1 MAGKELRHMNRGE
14 LIDVIYALKKQQ
26 EELAAENKELRQ
38 QLSQRELKLQ
48 QAGSIAEAAMALNQV
63 FEAAQQAADQYLQ
76 SVYANCGD
84 AEIMAKE
91 ILADANARAQNTL
104 EEACRQSEAMLSK
117 AKAEKDWTQQE
128 CQALRQKTEEETKA
142 RWEAFER
149 RVGDLFMSYQNNQP
163 K

>member
-1 MAGKELRHMNRGE
+1 MAGKELRHMSRGE

-26 EELAAENKELRQ
+26 EKLEAENEELQR

-63 FEAAQQAADQYLQ
+63 FEVAQQAADQYLQ

-84 AEIMAKE
+84 AEEMAKG
-91 ILADANARAQNTL
+91 ILADANAQAQNTL
-104 EEACRQSEAMLSK
+104 EEARRQSETLLFQ
-117 AKAEKDWTQQE
+117 AKAEKAQTEQE
-128 CQALRQKTEEETKA
+128 CQDLRQKTEEETKA

-149 RVGDLFMSYQNNQP
+149 RVGDLFMSYQNDHQ
-163 K
+163 

>member
-1 MAGKELRHMNRGE
+1 MAGKELRHMSRGE

-26 EELAAENKELRQ
+26 EELAAENEELRQ
-38 QLSQRELKLQ
+38 QLTQRELKLQ
-48 QAGSIAEAAMALNQV
+48 KAGSIAEAAMSLNQV

-84 AEIMAKE
+84 AEEMAKG
-91 ILADANARAQNTL
+91 ILADANAQAQKAL
-104 EEACRQSEAMLSK
+104 EEARRQSETLLSQ
-117 AKAEKDWTQQE
+117 AKAEKARTEQE

-149 RVGDLFMSYQNNQP
+149 RVGDLFMSYQNDHQ
-163 K
+163 

>member
-1 MAGKELRHMNRGE
+1 MAGKELRHMSRGE

-26 EELAAENKELRQ
+26 EELAAENEELRQ

-48 QAGSIAEAAMALNQV
+48 KAGSIAEAAMSLNQV

-84 AEIMAKE
+84 AEETAKG
-91 ILADANARAQNTL
+91 ILADANAQAQKTL
-104 EEACRQSEAMLSK
+104 EEARRQSETMLSQ
-117 AKAEKDWTQQE
+117 AKAEKAQTEQE

-149 RVGDLFMSYQNNQP
+149 RVGDLFMSYQNDHQ
-163 K
+163 

>member
-1 MAGKELRHMNRGE
+1 MAGKELRHMSRGE

-26 EELAAENKELRQ
+26 EELAAENEELRQ

-48 QAGSIAEAAMALNQV
+48 KAGSIAEAAMSLNQV

-84 AEIMAKE
+84 AEEMAKG
-91 ILADANARAQNTL
+91 ILADANAQAQKTL
-104 EEACRQSEAMLSK
+104 EEARRQSETLLSH
-117 AKAEKDWTQQE
+117 AKAEKAQTEQE

-149 RVGDLFMSYQNNQP
+149 RVGDLFMSYQNDHQ
-163 K
+163 

>member
-1 MAGKELRHMNRGE
+1 MAGKELRHMSRGE

-26 EELAAENKELRQ
+26 EELAAENEELRQ

-48 QAGSIAEAAMALNQV
+48 KAGSIAEAAMSLNQV

-84 AEIMAKE
+84 AEEMAKG
-91 ILADANARAQNTL
+91 ILADANAQAQKAL
-104 EEACRQSEAMLSK
+104 EEARRQSETLLSQ
-117 AKAEKDWTQQE
+117 AKAEKAQTEQE

-149 RVGDLFMSYQNNQP
+149 RVGDLFMSYQNDHQ
-163 K
+163 

>member
-1 MAGKELRHMNRGE
+1 MAGKELRHMSRGE

-26 EELAAENKELRQ
+26 EELAAENEELRQ

-48 QAGSIAEAAMALNQV
+48 KAGSIAEAAMSLNQV

-84 AEIMAKE
+84 AEEMAKG
-91 ILADANARAQNTL
+91 ILADANAQAQNTL
-104 EEACRQSEAMLSK
+104 EEARRQSETLLSQ
-117 AKAEKDWTQQE
+117 AKAEKAQTEKE
-128 CQALRQKTEEETKA
+128 CQDLRQKTEEETKA

-149 RVGDLFMSYQNNQP
+149 RVGDLFMSYQNDHQ
-163 K
+163 

>member
-1 MAGKELRHMNRGE
+1 MAGKELRHMSRGE

-48 QAGSIAEAAMALNQV
+48 KAGSIAEAAMSLNQV

-84 AEIMAKE
+84 AEETAKG
-91 ILADANARAQNTL
+91 ILADANAQAQKTL
-104 EEACRQSEAMLSK
+104 EEARHQSETMLSQ
-117 AKAEKDWTQQE
+117 ARAEKAQAEQE
-128 CQALRQKTEEETKA
+128 CKDLRQKTEEETKA

-149 RVGDLFMSYQNNQP
+149 RVGDLFMSYQNDHQ
-163 K
+163 

>member
-1 MAGKELRHMNRGE
+1 MAGKELRHMSRGE

-26 EELAAENKELRQ
+26 EELAAENEELRQ

-48 QAGSIAEAAMALNQV
+48 KAGSIAEAAMSLNRV

-84 AEIMAKE
+84 AEEMAKG
-91 ILADANARAQNTL
+91 ILADANAQAQKTL
-104 EEACRQSEAMLSK
+104 EEARRQSETLLSQ
-117 AKAEKDWTQQE
+117 AKAEKAQAEQE

-149 RVGDLFMSYQNNQP
+149 RVGDLFMSYQNDHQ
-163 K
+163 

>member
-1 MAGKELRHMNRGE
+1 MAGKELRHMSRGE

-26 EELAAENKELRQ
+26 EELAAENEELRQ
-38 QLSQRELKLQ
+38 QLAQRELKLQ
-48 QAGSIAEAAMALNQV
+48 KAGSIAEAAMSLNQV

-84 AEIMAKE
+84 AEEMAKG
-91 ILADANARAQNTL
+91 ILADANAQAQKTL
-104 EEACRQSEAMLSK
+104 EEARRQSETLLSQ
-117 AKAEKDWTQQE
+117 ARAEKAQTEQE

-149 RVGDLFMSYQNNQP
+149 RVGDLFMSYQNDHQ
-163 K
+163 

>member
-1 MAGKELRHMNRGE
+1 MAGKELRHMSRGE

-26 EELAAENKELRQ
+26 EELAAENEELRQ

-48 QAGSIAEAAMALNQV
+48 KAGSIAEAAMSLNQV

-84 AEIMAKE
+84 AEEMAKG
-91 ILADANARAQNTL
+91 ILADANAQAQKTL
-104 EEACRQSEAMLSK
+104 EEARCQSETMLSQ
-117 AKAEKDWTQQE
+117 ARAEKAQAEQE

-149 RVGDLFMSYQNNQP
+149 RVGDLFMSYQNDHQ
-163 K
+163 

>member
-1 MAGKELRHMNRGE
+1 MAGKELRHMSRGE

-26 EELAAENKELRQ
+26 EELAAENEELRQ
-38 QLSQRELKLQ
+38 HLSQRELKLQ
-48 QAGSIAEAAMALNQV
+48 KAGSIAEAAMSLNQV

-84 AEIMAKE
+84 AEEMAKG
-91 ILADANARAQNTL
+91 ILADANAQAQNTL
-104 EEACRQSEAMLSK
+104 EQARCQSETLLSQ
-117 AKAEKDWTQQE
+117 AKAEKAQTEQE

-149 RVGDLFMSYQNNQP
+149 RVGDLFMSYQNDHQ
-163 K
+163 

>member
-1 MAGKELRHMNRGE
+1 MAGKELRHMSRGE

-26 EELAAENKELRQ
+26 EELAAENEELRQ

-48 QAGSIAEAAMALNQV
+48 KAGSIAEAAMSLNQV

-84 AEIMAKE
+84 AEEMAKG
-91 ILADANARAQNTL
+91 ILADANAQAQNTL
-104 EEACRQSEAMLSK
+104 EEARRQSETLLSQ
-117 AKAEKDWTQQE
+117 AKAEKAQTEQE

-149 RVGDLFMSYQNNQP
+149 RVGDLFMSYQNDHQ
-163 K
+163 

>member
-1 MAGKELRHMNRGE
+1 MAGKELRHMSRGE

-26 EELAAENKELRQ
+26 EELAAENEELRQ
-38 QLSQRELKLQ
+38 QLAQRELKLQ
-48 QAGSIAEAAMALNQV
+48 KAGSIAEAAMSLNQV

-84 AEIMAKE
+84 AEEMAKG
-91 ILADANARAQNTL
+91 ILADANAQAQKTL
-104 EEACRQSEAMLSK
+104 DESRRQSETLLSQ
-117 AKAEKDWTQQE
+117 ARAEKAQTEQE

-149 RVGDLFMSYQNNQP
+149 RVGDLFMSYQNDHQ
-163 K
+163 

>member
-1 MAGKELRHMNRGE
+1 MARKELRHMSRGE

-26 EELAAENKELRQ
+26 EELAAENEELRQ

-48 QAGSIAEAAMALNQV
+48 KAGSIAEAAMSLNQV

-84 AEIMAKE
+84 AEEMAKG
-91 ILADANARAQNTL
+91 ILADANAQAQKTL
-104 EEACRQSEAMLSK
+104 EEARHQSETLLSQ
-117 AKAEKDWTQQE
+117 ARAEKAQTEQE
-128 CQALRQKTEEETKA
+128 CQDLRQKTEEETKA

-149 RVGDLFMSYQNNQP
+149 RVGDLFMSYQNDHQ
-163 K
+163 

>member
-1 MAGKELRHMNRGE
+1 MAGKELRHMSRGE

-26 EELAAENKELRQ
+26 EELAAENEELRQ

-48 QAGSIAEAAMALNQV
+48 KAGSIAEAAMSLNQV

-84 AEIMAKE
+84 AEEMAKG
-91 ILADANARAQNTL
+91 ILADANAQAQKTL
-104 EEACRQSEAMLSK
+104 EEARRQSETLLSQ
-117 AKAEKDWTQQE
+117 ARAEKAQTEQE

-149 RVGDLFMSYQNNQP
+149 RVGDLFMSYQNDHQ
-163 K
+163 

>member
-1 MAGKELRHMNRGE
+1 MAGKELRHMSRGE

-26 EELAAENKELRQ
+26 EELAAENEELRQ

-48 QAGSIAEAAMALNQV
+48 KAGSIAEAAMSLNQV

-84 AEIMAKE
+84 AEEMAKG
-91 ILADANARAQNTL
+91 ILADANAQAQNTL
-104 EEACRQSEAMLSK
+104 EQARRQSETLLSQ
-117 AKAEKDWTQQE
+117 ARAEKAQTEQE

-149 RVGDLFMSYQNNQP
+149 RVGDLFMSYQNDHQ
-163 K
+163 

>member
-1 MAGKELRHMNRGE
+1 MAGKELRHMSRGE

-26 EELAAENKELRQ
+26 EELAAENEELRQ
-38 QLSQRELKLQ
+38 QLAQRELKLQ
-48 QAGSIAEAAMALNQV
+48 KAGSIAEAAMSLNQV

-84 AEIMAKE
+84 AEEMAKG
-91 ILADANARAQNTL
+91 ILADANAQAQNTL
-104 EEACRQSEAMLSK
+104 DESRRQSETLLSQ
-117 AKAEKDWTQQE
+117 AKAEKAQTEQE

-149 RVGDLFMSYQNNQP
+149 RVGDLFMSYQNDHQ
-163 K
+163 

>member
-1 MAGKELRHMNRGE
+1 MAGKELRHMSRGE

-48 QAGSIAEAAMALNQV
+48 KAGSIAEAAMSLNQV

-76 SVYANCGD
+76 AVYANCGD
-84 AEIMAKE
+84 AEETAKG
-91 ILADANARAQNTL
+91 ILADANAQAQKTL
-104 EEACRQSEAMLSK
+104 EEARRQSETMLSQ
-117 AKAEKDWTQQE
+117 ARAEKAQAEQE
-128 CQALRQKTEEETKA
+128 CQDIRQKTEEETKA

-149 RVGDLFMSYQNNQP
+149 RVGDLFMSYQNDHQ
-163 K
+163 

>member
-1 MAGKELRHMNRGE
+1 MAGKELRHMSRGE

-26 EELAAENKELRQ
+26 EELAAENEELRQ

-48 QAGSIAEAAMALNQV
+48 KAGSIAEAAMSLNQV

-76 SVYANCGD
+76 AVYTNCGD
-84 AEIMAKE
+84 AEEMAKG
-91 ILADANARAQNTL
+91 ILADANAQAQKTL
-104 EEACRQSEAMLSK
+104 EEARRQSETMLSQ
-117 AKAEKDWTQQE
+117 ARAEKAQAEQE

-149 RVGDLFMSYQNNQP
+149 RVGDLFMSYQNDHQ
-163 K
+163 

>member
-1 MAGKELRHMNRGE
+1 MARKELRHMSRGE

-26 EELAAENKELRQ
+26 EELAAENEELRQ

-48 QAGSIAEAAMALNQV
+48 KAGSIAEAAMSLNQV

-84 AEIMAKE
+84 AEEMAKG
-91 ILADANARAQNTL
+91 ILADANAQAQKTL
-104 EEACRQSEAMLSK
+104 EEARHQSETLLSQ
-117 AKAEKDWTQQE
+117 ARAEKAQTEQE

-149 RVGDLFMSYQNNQP
+149 RVGDLFMSYQNDHQ
-163 K
+163 

>member
-1 MAGKELRHMNRGE
+1 MAGKELRHMSRGE

-26 EELAAENKELRQ
+26 EELAAENEELRQ

-48 QAGSIAEAAMALNQV
+48 KAGSIAEAAMSLNQV

-84 AEIMAKE
+84 AEEMAKG
-91 ILADANARAQNTL
+91 ILADANAQAQNTL
-104 EEACRQSEAMLSK
+104 EQARRQSETLLSQ
-117 AKAEKDWTQQE
+117 ARAEKAQAEQE
-128 CQALRQKTEEETKA
+128 CKDLRQKTEEETKA

-149 RVGDLFMSYQNNQP
+149 RVGDLFMSYQNDHQ
-163 K
+163 

>member
-1 MAGKELRHMNRGE
+1 MAGKELRHMSRGE

-26 EELAAENKELRQ
+26 EELAAENEELRQ
-38 QLSQRELKLQ
+38 RLSKRELKLQ
-48 QAGSIAEAAMALNQV
+48 KAGSIAEAAMSLNQV

-84 AEIMAKE
+84 AEEMAKG
-91 ILADANARAQNTL
+91 ILADANAQAQNTL
-104 EEACRQSEAMLSK
+104 EQARCQSETLLSK
-117 AKAEKDWTQQE
+117 ARAEKAQTEQE

-149 RVGDLFMSYQNNQP
+149 RVGDLFMSYQNDHQ
-163 K
+163 

>member
-1 MAGKELRHMNRGE
+1 MARKELRHMSRGE

-26 EELAAENKELRQ
+26 EALAAENEELRQ
-38 QLSQRELKLQ
+38 QLSKRELKLQ
-48 QAGSIAEAAMALNQV
+48 KAGSIAEAAMSLNQV

-84 AEIMAKE
+84 AEEMAKG
-91 ILADANARAQNTL
+91 ILADANAQAQNTL
-104 EEACRQSEAMLSK
+104 EQARRQSETLLSQ
-117 AKAEKDWTQQE
+117 ARAEKAQTEQE

-149 RVGDLFMSYQNNQP
+149 RVGDLFMSYQNDHQ
-163 K
+163 

>member
-1 MAGKELRHMNRGE
+1 MAGKELRHMSRGE

-48 QAGSIAEAAMALNQV
+48 KAGSIAEAAMSLNQV

-76 SVYANCGD
+76 AVYANCGD
-84 AEIMAKE
+84 AEETAKG
-91 ILADANARAQNTL
+91 ILADANAQAQKTL
-104 EEACRQSEAMLSK
+104 EEARHQSETMLSQ
-117 AKAEKDWTQQE
+117 ARAEKAQAELE

-149 RVGDLFMSYQNNQP
+149 RVGDLFMSYQNDHQ
-163 K
+163 

>member
-1 MAGKELRHMNRGE
+1 MAGKELRHMSRGE

-26 EELAAENKELRQ
+26 EELAAENEELRQ
-38 QLSQRELKLQ
+38 QLSKRELKLQ
-48 QAGSIAEAAMALNQV
+48 KAGSIAEAAMSLNQV

-84 AEIMAKE
+84 AEEMAKG
-91 ILADANARAQNTL
+91 ILADANAQAQNTL
-104 EEACRQSEAMLSK
+104 EQARRQSETLLSQ
-117 AKAEKDWTQQE
+117 ARAEKAQTEQE

-149 RVGDLFMSYQNNQP
+149 RVGDLFMSYQNDHQ
-163 K
+163 

>member
-26 EELAAENKELRQ
+26 EALAAENEELRQ
-38 QLSQRELKLQ
+38 QLSKRELKLQ
-48 QAGSIAEAAMALNQV
+48 KAGSIAEAAMSLNQV

-84 AEIMAKE
+84 AEEMAKG
-91 ILADANARAQNTL
+91 ILADANAQAQNTL
-104 EEACRQSEAMLSK
+104 EQARRQSETLLSQ
-117 AKAEKDWTQQE
+117 ARAEKAQTEQE

-149 RVGDLFMSYQNNQP
+149 RVGDLFMSYQNDHQ
-163 K
+163 

>member
-1 MAGKELRHMNRGE
+1 MAGKELRHMSRGE

-48 QAGSIAEAAMALNQV
+48 KAGSIAEAALSLNQV

-84 AEIMAKE
+84 AEETAKG
-91 ILADANARAQNTL
+91 ILADANAQAQKTL
-104 EEACRQSEAMLSK
+104 EEARHQSETMLSQ
-117 AKAEKDWTQQE
+117 ARAEKAQAEQE
-128 CQALRQKTEEETKA
+128 CKDLRQKTEEETKA

-149 RVGDLFMSYQNNQP
+149 RVGDLFMSYQNDHQ
-163 K
+163 